1 MIVQRRDKN
10 EAELIQLMRGVG
22 AYVQQMDKSEGFDLL
37 VAFRGVLY
45 AVEVKG
51 PGKYRLTDNEQA
63 TREHFKVRDVAYNIV
78 QDEQDVLRVL
88 GLVDEAMPCGHLAR
102 YAVSSDE
109 GTSYCALCELEA
121 HNEEDRR
128 ESD

>member
-51 PGKYRLTDNEQA
+51 PGKYRLTDNERA
-63 TREHFKVRDVAYNIV
+63 TCGHLEAHDVAYNIV
-78 QDEQDVLRVL
+78 QDERDVLRVL
-88 GLVDEAMPCGHLAR
+88 GLDE
-102 YAVSSDE
+102 
-109 GTSYCALCELEA
+109 EA
-121 HNEEDRR
+121 DRL
-128 ESD
+128 SG